1 MPGIGI
7 RADANKIIASG
18 HVMRCITIAK
28 ELLALGA
35 EVTFF
40 VADEESRRFFDT
52 VDCTWGTGLVVLGTD
67 WQDMEGELPI
77 LSKELKDRDISI
89 LLVDSYKVTKEYFSE
104 LSKVCALAYM
114 DDLGKEAYPVD
125 LLVNYSGYYEQIGYD
140 ELYRGVLTRGGEP
153 VRMLLGLKYA
163 PLRQQFWREDCGG
176 RAHDKKVD
184 SAVEPVTNINADLSV
199 CTSADGDEDERT
211 TWLSDKTLQVL
222 LTAGGADMHGMLLG
236 VLEEMAEKGIVR
248 AAADLKDE
256 HESEVQ
262 GTDKNRELV
271 DGTECYDSCTG
282 DARGIDIHV
291 VVGSLVRDIDGVR
304 RFAECHEN
312 VILHENVE
320 NMAALMRS
328 CDVAIAAAGT
338 MLTECAAI
346 GLPAI
351 YYQVADNQKF
361 NVEFWQRT
369 GGMVFAGDVSS
380 GDALEKQRV
389 LASICDNIKRIMNN
403 ESDLLNMKA
412 SLSGI
417 TDGRGAIRI
426 SKAIIDL

>member
-1 MPGIGI
+1 
-7 RADANKIIASG
+7 
-18 HVMRCITIAK
+18 
-28 ELLALGA
+28 
-35 EVTFF
+35 
-40 VADEESRRFFDT
+40 
-52 VDCTWGTGLVVLGTD
+52 
-67 WQDMEGELPI
+67 
-77 LSKELKDRDISI
+77 
-89 LLVDSYKVTKEYFSE
+89 
-104 LSKVCALAYM
+104 
-114 DDLGKEAYPVD
+114 
-125 LLVNYSGYYEQIGYD
+125 
-140 ELYRGVLTRGGEP
+140 
-153 VRMLLGLKYA
+153 
-163 PLRQQFWREDCGG
+163 
-176 RAHDKKVD
+176 
-184 SAVEPVTNINADLSV
+184 
-199 CTSADGDEDERT
+199 
-211 TWLSDKTLQVL
+211 
-222 LTAGGADMHGMLLG
+222 
-236 VLEEMAEKGIVR
+236 
-248 AAADLKDE
+248 LKDE